1 VALGPPFQSVLS
13 AAQTG
18 AEWAVGALYR
28 DLHPALLRYLRANEA
43 SEAEDLA
50 SEVWL
55 DVAGGL
61 TRFEGD
67 ESAFRSWL
75 FTIARRR
82 LIDLRRRRA
91 RRRTDLVPLERLS
104 ERADPIDPL
113 AIVES
118 EGALACLAA
127 LPAEQAEVVLL
138 RVVAELDSNEVAAV
152 MGKKP
157 GTIRVIQKRALE
169 RLADLVR
176 DESRTRVTRR
186 ASGAIWRSR

>member
-1 VALGPPFQSVLS
+1 MPLGSSFPSVLA

-18 AEWAVGALYR
+18 AEWALSSLYR
-28 DLHPALLRYLRANEA
+28 ELHPPLLRYLRAHEA
-43 SEAEDLA
+43 GEAEDLA

-67 ESAFRSWL
+67 ESAFRTWL

-91 RRRTDLVPLERLS
+91 RRRTDLVPLDRLDDRPDVAEPFS
-104 ERADPIDPL
+104 A
-113 AIVES
+113 VES
-118 EGALACLAA
+118 DGVLSWVAA
-127 LPAEQAEVVLL
+127 LPPEQAEVVLL

-152 MGKKP
+152 IGKKP
-157 GTIRVIQKRALE
+157 GTIRVMQKRALE
-169 RLADLVR
+169 RLAELLR
-176 DESRTRVTRR
+176 EETRARVTR
-186 ASGAIWRSR
+186 